1 MDLKIMTKAV
11 DLLMVPYIGKY
22 VDTPKNLGSLKI
34 LTFNNLA
41 CLYKKM
47 KKFALAVKS
56 VSYAIQIEEYM
67 FKND

>member
-1 MDLKIMTKAV
+1 MDLKLMNKAV
-11 DLLMVPYIGKY
+11 DLLMTPHLNKYI
-22 VDTPKNLGSLKI
+22 DTAKTLGSLKV

-47 KKFALAVKS
+47 KKFALAVKA

-67 FKND
+67 FKN